1 MGTMEVYPFHH
12 RNLFFHIIT
21 DYDLSFK
28 EVRGVLDYLLDAG
41 AFKEEGEDWG
51 EGKLYDVQLGK
62 VQYAVDVNQY
72 EVAVYRRTES
82 G

>member
-1 MGTMEVYPFHH
+1 MEVYPFHH
-12 RNLFFHIIT
+12 RNLFFRIIT
-21 DYDLSFK
+21 DYDLSFE
-28 EVRGVLDYLLDAG
+28 EVRGILDYLLDAG

-62 VQYAVDVNQY
+62 VRYAVDVNQY

>member
-1 MGTMEVYPFHH
+1 MEVYPFHH

-21 DYDLSFK
+21 DYDLSFA
-28 EVRGVLDYLLDAG
+28 EVRGILDYLLDAG

-72 EVAVYRRTES
+72 EVAVYRRAES

>member
-1 MGTMEVYPFHH
+1 MEVYPFHH

-21 DYDLSFK
+21 DYDLSFV
-28 EVRGVLDYLLDAG
+28 EVRGILDYLLDAG

-72 EVAVYRRTES
+72 EVAVYQRTES
-82 G
+82 K